1 MNNYYLNQ
9 NVNVL
14 KGVGEKRAKL
24 LRALSISTIEDLIC
38 AFPRGYEDRTVF
50 KRIIECKNDETVCI
64 KATVLSSMQVKK
76 VRKNLTIYTLPVS
89 DGTGTMHMTWFNIRF
104 LENKFQKG
112 DTFVFYGKISL
123 FPKKTMASPI
133 FEKEGEKRQLGRIY
147 PVYSLTSGLNQNMIC
162 GFVKEALL
170 NISDIPETLPD
181 YIIQKYGLFDRKTA
195 IFTIHFPKNQEAL
208 KKARKRLVFEE
219 LFTFQTALY
228 YLKGSHTGKRSAAPY
243 KTESAKEF
251 VSNLPFKLTNAQM
264 RVIDDICNDFESGKA
279 MQRLVSGDV
288 GSGKT
293 IVAACAMYITARN
306 GFSSAMMVPTEIL
319 ARQHF
324 ENLKKMFSPLGIE
337 TVLLLGGQSSKEK
350 KALYERI
357 NSGEPLCVVGTH
369 ALLFGGAEFSNLGLV
384 ITDEQHR
391 FGVNQRKTLGEKAV
405 NPHTLVM
412 TATPIPRTMALILYG
427 DLDIS
432 MIDEL
437 PPGRQKVD
445 TYILKKHMHEKV
457 YDFIRKEVSFGRQA
471 FIVCPLV
478 EDSEN
483 MNLKSV
489 TKYAKMLSES
499 IFPDLSVA
507 FLHGKMK
514 PAEKEAIMEDFAQRR
529 TDILCST
536 SVIEVGVDIPNASVM
551 VIENAERFGLSQLHQ
566 LRGRVGRG
574 KNKSY
579 CFLFNESGTETS
591 EKRMETMKNNHDG
604 FKIAETDLSLRGPGE
619 FFGTRQHGLPVF
631 KIADLYCDMEILNMA
646 TLAAKELISDDFEL
660 KKEKNTLISTKIKD
674 LFNNSVTIN

>member
-1 MNNYYLNQ
+1 MNKYYLNQ
-9 NVNVL
+9 SVNVL

-24 LRALSISTIEDLIC
+24 LSSLGISTIEELIT

-50 KRIIECKNDETVCI
+50 KKIIECKNDETVCI

-76 VRKNLTIYTLPVS
+76 VRKNLTIYTLSVS
-89 DGTGTMHMTWFNIRF
+89 DGTGTLELAWFNIRF
-104 LENKFQKG
+104 LENKFHKG

-123 FPKKTMASPI
+123 YPKKRMSSPI

-147 PVYSLTSGLNQNMIC
+147 PVYPLTAGLNQHMFS
-162 GFVKEALL
+162 GYVKEALL
-170 NISDIPETLPD
+170 NISDIPETLPS
-181 YIIQKYGLFDRKTA
+181 YILEKYELFDRKTA
-195 IFTIHFPKNQEAL
+195 IFTIHFPKNQSAL
-208 KKARKRLVFEE
+208 NMARKRLVFEE

-228 YLKGSHTGKRSAAPY
+228 YLKGSHAGK
-243 KTESAKEF
+243 KSAKPYETDCTKEF
-251 VSNLPFKLTNAQM
+251 ISSLPFQLTNAQT
-264 RVIDDICNDFESGKA
+264 RVINEICEDLGNGKA

-293 IVAACAMYITARN
+293 IVAASAMFITAKN
-306 GFSSAMMVPTEIL
+306 GFSSAMMAPTEIL

-324 ENLKKMFSPLGIE
+324 DNLKKIFSPLGIE
-337 TVLLLGGQSSKEK
+337 TVLLLGAQTAKEK
-350 KALYERI
+350 NAVYERI
-357 NSGEPLCVVGTH
+357 KSGEVLCVVGTH
-369 ALLFGGAEFSNLGLV
+369 ALISEGAEFSNLGLV

-391 FGVNQRKTLGEKAV
+391 FGVNQRRILSEKAV

-412 TATPIPRTMALILYG
+412 TATPIPRTMALIIYG

-437 PPGRQKVD
+437 PPGRQKVE
-445 TYILKKHMHEKV
+445 TFVLKKHHHEKV
-457 YDFIRKEVSFGRQA
+457 YNFIRKEAHFGRQS

-489 TKYAKMLSES
+489 TEYAKMLKAN
-499 IFPDLSVA
+499 IFPDLKSA

-514 PAEKEAIMEDFAQRR
+514 PDEKEAIMSDFSDGKI
-529 TDILCST
+529 DILCST
-536 SVIEVGVDIPNASVM
+536 SVIEVGVDVPNASVM

-574 KNKSY
+574 KHKSY
-579 CFLFNESGTETS
+579 CFLFNESQTEAS
-591 EKRMETMKNNHDG
+591 EKRMETMQNNHNG
-604 FKIAETDLSLRGPGE
+604 FKIAETDLALRGPGE
-619 FFGTRQHGLPVF
+619 FFGTRQHGLPIF
-631 KIADLYCDMEILNMA
+631 KIADLYCDMEILNM
-646 TLAAKELISDDFEL
+646 TTSAAKELIKDDFEL
-660 KKEKNTLISTKIKD
+660 KKEKNALISAKIQN